1 MPEGFIFVKVDYVL
15 PAFFGI
21 ELDCE
26 ILQFIGVTMLSLVHK
41 LFIIVIQ

>member
-1 MPEGFIFVKVDYVL
+1 MSKLIMFWQHFSVL
-15 PAFFGI
+15 ISF

-26 ILQFIGVTMLSLVHK
+26 ILQFIGLTMLSLVHK

>member
-1 MPEGFIFVKVDYVL
+1 MSKLIMFCQYFSVL
-15 PAFFGI
+15 ISF